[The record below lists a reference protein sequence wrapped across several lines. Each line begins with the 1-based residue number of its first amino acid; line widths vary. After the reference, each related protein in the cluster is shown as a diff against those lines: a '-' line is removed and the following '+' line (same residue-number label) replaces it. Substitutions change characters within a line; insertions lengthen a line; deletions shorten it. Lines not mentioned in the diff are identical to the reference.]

1 MSLESLLRSLRA
13 EDTRLLHRG
22 VRLPGVRFLGR
33 RSSRRS
39 RAELYEEA
47 RRLGIKGR
55 STMTVA
61 ELEAAV
67 RGRGGARRKPAF
79 AWALLAGFG
88 PVRRRVT
95 AFLGAVLAFAFLRR
109 AKPVR
114 VLILTVS
121 ALAAATLGLM
131 TAYAISPEQESAAQ
145 VLVTNGTTYR
155 IATVTGPGGTTTV
168 AVTKTKEGKTRIVPV
183 RILDTV
189 TGPGGTETVSVQ
201 VLGPARTVTDRQL
214 LTQIET
220 QSVTRTETQIINQT
234 QTDVVTQIKPTTVVV
249 TDVLTQTVREVET
262 QQVTVVDTVV
272 VTQTETVVVTETVT
286 VTVPPPP

>member
-1 MSLESLLRSLRA
+1 M
-13 EDTRLLHRG
+13 
-22 VRLPGVRFLGR
+22 RLPGARYLGR
-33 RSSRRS
+33 PSGRGS

-55 STMTVA
+55 STMTVP
-61 ELEAAV
+61 ELAAAIRGCGGATRKQAFPAAV
-67 RGRGGARRKPAF
+67 V
-79 AWALLAGFG
+79 AGFG
-88 PVRRRVT
+88 TARRRVT
-95 AFLGAVLAFAFLRR
+95 AFLGAVLAFTFLRR

-114 VLILTVS
+114 VLVLSVS

-131 TAYAISPEQESAAQ
+131 TAYAISPDQESAAQ

-168 AVTKTKEGKTRIVPV
+168 AVTKTKEGKIRVVPV

-234 QTDVVTQIKPTTVVV
+234 ETDVLTQVEPTTVVV
-249 TDVLTQTVREVET
+249 TDVLTQTVKEVET
-262 QQVTVVDTVV
+262 QHVTVTQIDTVV

>member
-1 MSLESLLRSLRA
+1 MTA
-13 EDTRLLHRG
+13 
-22 VRLPGVRFLGR
+22 
-33 RSSRRS
+33 
-39 RAELYEEA
+39 AELA
-47 RRLGIKGR
+47 
-55 STMTVA
+55 
-61 ELEAAV
+61 AAV
-67 RGRGGARRKPAF
+67 RGRGAARRKPAF
-79 AWALLAGFG
+79 VSALIAGFG
-88 PVRRRVT
+88 TARRRVT
-95 AFLGAVLAFAFLRR
+95 AFLGAFLAFAFLRR

-114 VLILTVS
+114 LLILSVS

-168 AVTKTKEGKTRIVPV
+168 AVTKTKEGKTRVLPV
-183 RILDTV
+183 RILDTA

-220 QSVTRTETQIINQT
+220 QSVTRIETQIVNQT
-234 QTDVVTQIKPTTVVV
+234 QTDVVTQIEPTTVVV

-262 QQVTVVDTVV
+262 QNVTVIQVDTVV
-272 VTQTETVVVTETVT
+272 VTQTETVAVTETVT

>member
-1 MSLESLLRSLRA
+1 
-13 EDTRLLHRG
+13 
-22 VRLPGVRFLGR
+22 
-33 RSSRRS
+33 
-39 RAELYEEA
+39 
-47 RRLGIKGR
+47 
-55 STMTVA
+55 MTVA

-67 RGRGGARRKPAF
+67 RGRGGARHKPAF
-79 AWALLAGFG
+79 VWALLAGFG
-88 PVRRRVT
+88 TVRRRVT

-131 TAYAISPEQESAAQ
+131 TAYAISPDQESAAQ

-183 RILDTV
+183 RILDTA

-234 QTDVVTQIKPTTVVV
+234 QTDVVTQVEPTTVVV

>member
-1 MSLESLLRSLRA
+1 MTA
-13 EDTRLLHRG
+13 
-22 VRLPGVRFLGR
+22 
-33 RSSRRS
+33 
-39 RAELYEEA
+39 AEL
-47 RRLGIKGR
+47 
-55 STMTVA
+55 
-61 ELEAAV
+61 AAAI
-67 RGRGGARRKPAF
+67 RGRGAAARKPAF
-79 AWALLAGFG
+79 VTALLAGFG
-88 PVRRRVT
+88 AARRRVT
-95 AFLGAVLAFAFLRR
+95 AFLGGVFAFAFLRR

-114 VLILTVS
+114 LLILTVS

-145 VLVTNGTTYR
+145 VLVSNGTTYR

-189 TGPGGTETVSVQ
+189 TGPGGMETVSVE

-220 QSVTRTETQIINQT
+220 QSVTETQIINQT
-234 QTDVVTQIKPTTVVV
+234 QTDIVTQIEPTTVIV
-249 TDVLTQTVREVET
+249 TDVRTETVREVET
-262 QQVTVVDTVV
+262 QHVTVIQSETVV
-272 VTQTETVVVTETVT
+272 VTQTETVAVTETVT